1 MVASPRARASAP
13 DRGRATMVDVPFT
26 TEMGFVLALLAL
38 TVALFVS
45 ERLRVDVT
53 AVLVMV
59 ILGLSGLV
67 PASELFGGFAS
78 NAVISIIAVM
88 IIGSALDITGVM
100 HRVARWILH
109 RVGASEQRV
118 NALVAGSVGL
128 ISGFMQNIGAAAL
141 FMPVVNRIASQTGMS
156 VSRLMMPMG
165 FAAILGGTLTLVG
178 SGPLILLNDLMATS
192 AQQLPGSDLRP
203 YGLFD
208 VTPVG
213 IALLAA
219 GIGYFVLFGRWV
231 LPAVAPK
238 AANADTLRYVQ
249 ETYGVRGDL
258 FEASVPPGATAIGMS
273 MEALETPGDVF
284 VLALRDAANLRLAPG
299 RDVTLAGGE
308 TLVLVGEA
316 GAVRAFVERHGLDG
330 LRPGLAVFADALSP
344 SDAGIIEVVVR
355 PGSDVIG
362 KRVREIAPRQAFG
375 ASILALNRGPEVRRE
390 RMRDEVF
397 QAGDI
402 LVLYTRWADLP
413 RLERSGG
420 FVVLGD
426 YPREQPRFDMLPRAL
441 FFFALALGLVIFT
454 DLQLSLALMTGAIG
468 MVVSGVLRM
477 DEAYRAVS
485 WKTVFLLAALLPL
498 GLAVERTGTAAW
510 IAQQTLHLVGDVP
523 GWTFI
528 LVIGALATLFS
539 LVMSNVGATVLL
551 VPLAINIAVAMQLDP
566 RLAALTVALATSN
579 AFVIPTHQVNAL
591 IMTPGGYG
599 VRDFVR
605 AGGIMTVLF
614 LAVMTLVL
622 ALFY

>member
-1 MVASPRARASAP
+1 MGA
-13 DRGRATMVDVPFT
+13 GRERNEAMTDVTFT

-59 ILGLSGLV
+59 VLGLSGLV
-67 PASELFGGFAS
+67 AANELFGGFAS
-78 NAVISIIAVM
+78 NAVMSIIAVM
-88 IIGSALDITGVM
+88 IIGSGLDKTGVM
-100 HRVARWILH
+100 NRVARFILR
-109 RVGASEQRV
+109 RVGDSERRV
-118 NALVAGSVGL
+118 NAMVALSVGG

-141 FMPVVNRIASQTGMS
+141 FVPVVTRIASHTGMA

-192 AQQLPGSDLRP
+192 AQQLPGTDLRP

-213 IALLAA
+213 LSLLVA
-219 GIGYFVLFGRWV
+219 GVLYFVLAGRWV
-231 LPAVAPK
+231 LPNVTARKPQS
-238 AANADTLRYVQ
+238 DTLRFVK
-249 ETYGVRGDL
+249 ETYGVEGDL
-258 FEASVPPGATAIGMS
+258 FEAAVHEGSRAIGMRV
-273 MEALETPGDVF
+273 EELEDTGSVF
-284 VLALRDAANLRLAPG
+284 ILAIRDASQLRVAPG
-299 RDVTLAGGE
+299 RDVELQAGQTLALIGHRDDVD
-308 TLVLVGEA
+308 T
-316 GAVRAFVERHGLDG
+316 FTERY
-330 LRPGLAVFADALSP
+330 GLAEQREGLEVFAEALAP

-355 PGSDVIG
+355 PGADVVG
-362 KRVREIAPRQAFG
+362 KRVREVAPRQTYG
-375 ASILALNRGPEVRRE
+375 VNILAINRGDQVLRE
-390 RMRDEVF
+390 QLRDEPF

-402 LVLYTRWADLP
+402 LIVYSRWADLR
-413 RLERSGG
+413 RLEASGHV
-420 FVVLGD
+420 VVLGT
-426 YPREQPRFDMLPRAL
+426 YPREQPRFDKLPRAL
-441 FFFALALGLVIFT
+441 FFFALALTLVIFT

-468 MVVSGVLRM
+468 MVVSGVLQM

-510 IAQQTLHLVGDVP
+510 IAQQTLVVVGDVP
-523 GWTFI
+523 AWTLI
-528 LVIGALATLFS
+528 LVIGALATVFS
-539 LVMSNVGATVLL
+539 LVMSNVGAAVLL

-579 AFVIPTHQVNAL
+579 AFIIPTHQVNAL

-605 AGGIMTVLF
+605 AGGIMTLVFLIVMTAVLVLF
-614 LAVMTLVL
+614 
-622 ALFY
+622 Y

>member
-1 MVASPRARASAP
+1 MNDVA
-13 DRGRATMVDVPFT
+13 FT
-26 TEMGFVLALLAL
+26 AEMGFVLALLVV

-59 ILGLSGLV
+59 VLGLSGLV
-67 PASELFGGFAS
+67 AAGELFSGFAS

-88 IIGSALDITGVM
+88 IIGAGLDKTGVM
-100 HRVARWILH
+100 NRVARVILR
-109 RVGASEQRV
+109 RVGRSERRI
-118 NALVAGSVGL
+118 NAMVALSVGG

-141 FMPVVNRIASQTGMS
+141 FVPVVTRIASQTGMA

-192 AQQLPGSDLRP
+192 AQQLPDIDLRP

-213 IALLAA
+213 LALLLT
-219 GIGYFVLFGRWV
+219 GVLYFVLAGRRV
-231 LPAVAPK
+231 LPDVR
-238 AANADTLRYVQ
+238 AALPHADTLRFVK
-249 ETYGVRGDL
+249 ETYGVEGDL
-258 FEASVPPGATAIGMS
+258 FEAVVREGSRAVGRS
-273 MEALETPGDVF
+273 MEQLERAGDVF
-284 VLALRDAANLRLAPG
+284 VLATRDAEQLRVAPG
-299 RDVTLAGGE
+299 RDAQLQAGQTVALIGPAAA
-308 TLVLVGEA
+308 VEA
-316 GAVRAFVERHGLDG
+316 FAERYQLSDLRTGLE
-330 LRPGLAVFADALSP
+330 VFAEALAP
-344 SDAGIIEVVVR
+344 SDAGIMEVVVR
-355 PGSDVIG
+355 PGADVVG
-362 KRVREIAPRQAFG
+362 KRVREIAPRQTYG
-375 ASILALNRGPEVRRE
+375 VSIVALHRGTQVLRE
-390 RMRDEVF
+390 NLRDEPF

-402 LVLYTRWADLP
+402 LIVYSRWTDLQ
-413 RLERSGG
+413 RLEASGN
-420 FVVLGD
+420 FVVLGN
-426 YPREQPRFDMLPRAL
+426 YPRERPRFEMLPRAL
-441 FFFALALGLVIFT
+441 FFFALALVLVIFT

-498 GLAVERTGTAAW
+498 GLAVEQTGTAAW
-510 IAQQTLHLVGDVP
+510 IAQRTLQLVGEVP
-523 GWTFI
+523 GWSLI
-528 LVIGALATLFS
+528 LLFGALATGFS
-539 LVMSNVGATVLL
+539 LVMSNVGAAVLL
-551 VPLAINIAVAMQLDP
+551 VPLAINLAVALQLDP

-605 AGGIMTVLF
+605 AGSVMTFLFLVVMTV
-614 LAVMTLVL
+614 VLVL
-622 ALFY
+622 FY

>member
-1 MVASPRARASAP
+1 M
-13 DRGRATMVDVPFT
+13 TDVTFT

-59 ILGLSGLV
+59 VLGLSGLV
-67 PASELFGGFAS
+67 AANELFGGFAS
-78 NAVISIIAVM
+78 NAVMSIIAVM
-88 IIGSALDITGVM
+88 IIGSGLDKTGVM
-100 HRVARWILH
+100 NRVARFILR
-109 RVGASEQRV
+109 RVGDSERRV
-118 NALVAGSVGL
+118 NAMVALSVGG

-141 FMPVVNRIASQTGMS
+141 FVPVVTRIASHTGMA

-192 AQQLPGSDLRP
+192 AQQLPGTDLRP

-213 IALLAA
+213 LSLLVA
-219 GIGYFVLFGRWV
+219 GVLYFVLAGRWV
-231 LPAVAPK
+231 LPNVTARKPQS
-238 AANADTLRYVQ
+238 DTLRFVK
-249 ETYGVRGDL
+249 ETYGVEGDL
-258 FEASVPPGATAIGMS
+258 FEAAVHEGSRAIGMRV
-273 MEALETPGDVF
+273 EELEDTGSVF
-284 VLALRDAANLRLAPG
+284 ILAIRDASQLRVAPG
-299 RDVTLAGGE
+299 RDVELQAGQTLALIGHRDDVD
-308 TLVLVGEA
+308 T
-316 GAVRAFVERHGLDG
+316 FTERY
-330 LRPGLAVFADALSP
+330 GLAEQREGLEVFAEALAP

-355 PGSDVIG
+355 PGADVVG
-362 KRVREIAPRQAFG
+362 KRVREVAPRQTYG
-375 ASILALNRGPEVRRE
+375 VNILAINRGDQVLRE
-390 RMRDEVF
+390 QLRDEPF

-402 LVLYTRWADLP
+402 LIVYSRWADLR
-413 RLERSGG
+413 RLEASGHV
-420 FVVLGD
+420 VVLGT
-426 YPREQPRFDMLPRAL
+426 YPREQPRFDKLPRAL
-441 FFFALALGLVIFT
+441 FFFALALTLVIFT

-468 MVVSGVLRM
+468 MVVSGVLQM

-510 IAQQTLHLVGDVP
+510 IAQQTLVVVGDVP
-523 GWTFI
+523 AWTLI
-528 LVIGALATLFS
+528 LVIGALATVFS

-579 AFVIPTHQVNAL
+579 AFIIPTHQVNAL

-605 AGGIMTVLF
+605 AGGIMTLVFLIVMTAVLVLF
-614 LAVMTLVL
+614 
-622 ALFY
+622 Y

>member
-1 MVASPRARASAP
+1 
-13 DRGRATMVDVPFT
+13 MVDVPFT

-38 TVALFVS
+38 TVGLFVS

-67 PASELFGGFAS
+67 PATELFGGFAS

-88 IIGSALDITGVM
+88 IIGSALDKTGVM
-100 HRVARWILH
+100 HRVARWILS

-141 FMPVVNRIASQTGMS
+141 FMPVVTRIATQTGMS

-192 AQQLPGSDLRP
+192 AQQLPGADLRP

-213 IALLAA
+213 LALLAA
-219 GIGYFVLFGRWV
+219 GIVYFVVFGRWV

-238 AANADTLRYVQ
+238 AANADTLRYVR
-249 ETYGVRGDL
+249 ETYGVQGDL
-258 FEASVPPGATAIGMS
+258 FEASVPPGAAAVGMS
-273 MEALETPGDVF
+273 MDTLEAPGDVF
-284 VLALRDAANLRLAPG
+284 VLALRDAASLRVAPG

-308 TLVLVGEA
+308 TLALVGEA
-316 GAVRAFVERHGLDG
+316 GAVRAFAERHGLEG
-330 LRPGLAVFADALSP
+330 LRPGLVVFADALSP

-375 ASILALNRGPEVRRE
+375 VSILALNRGPEVRRE
-390 RMRDEVF
+390 HMRDEVF

-454 DLQLSLALMTGAIG
+454 SMQLSLALMTGAIG

-523 GWTFI
+523 GWTLI

-579 AFVIPTHQVNAL
+579 AFIIPTHQVNAL
-591 IMTPGGYG
+591 IMTPGGYA

-605 AGGIMTVLF
+605 AGGIMTLLF
-614 LAVMTLVL
+614 LAVVTLVL
-622 ALFY
+622 ARFY

>member
-1 MVASPRARASAP
+1 
-13 DRGRATMVDVPFT
+13 MVDVPFT
-26 TEMGFVLALLAL
+26 AEMGAVLALLAF

-59 ILGLSGLV
+59 LLGLTGLV
-67 PASELFGGFAS
+67 PARDLFGGFAS

-88 IIGSALDITGVM
+88 IIGAALDATGVM
-100 HRVARWILH
+100 QRVARWILR
-109 RVGASEQRV
+109 RVGASERRV
-118 NALVAGSVGL
+118 NALVAGSVGV

-141 FMPVVNRIASQTGMS
+141 FMPVVNRIATQTGMS

-192 AQQLPGSDLRP
+192 AEQLPAADLRP
-203 YGLFD
+203 FGLFD

-231 LPAVAPK
+231 LPSVAAKSP
-238 AANADTLRYVQ
+238 NADTLRYVQ

-258 FEASVPPGATAIGMS
+258 FEASVPADCAAVGMT
-273 MEALETPGDVF
+273 MDTLEAPGDVF
-284 VLALRDAANLRLAPG
+284 VLALRDAANLRVAPG

-308 TLVLVGEA
+308 TLALVGEDA
-316 GAVRAFVERHGLDG
+316 AVQAFAERYGLEA
-330 LRPGLAVFADALSP
+330 LRPGLSVFADALAP
-344 SDAGIIEVVVR
+344 SDGGIIEAVVR

-362 KRVREIAPRQAFG
+362 KRVRDVGPRQAYG
-375 ASILALNRGPEVRRE
+375 VSILAINRGPEVRRE

-413 RLERSGG
+413 RLERTGS

-426 YPREQPRFDMLPRAL
+426 YPRAQPRFDKMPRAL
-441 FFFALALGLVIFT
+441 FFFAVALGLVIFT
-454 DLQLSLALMTGAIG
+454 DMQLSLALMTGAIG
-468 MVVSGVLRM
+468 MVISGVLRM

-510 IAQQTLHLVGDVP
+510 IAQQTLLLVGDVP
-523 GWTFI
+523 SWTLV
-528 LVIGALATLFS
+528 LVIGALATAFS

-551 VPLAINIAVAMQLDP
+551 VPLAINLAVAMQLDP

-591 IMTPGGYG
+591 IMGPGGYG

-622 ALFY
+622 ATLY